1 MRKVFNFNLFSIS
14 NLYKGLLRDIES
26 INVPKIIVNQCIIM
40 DFITKKLNFSNQTI
54 KEMKLNSK
62 NFYNL
67 IKKRRSV
74 RDFKK
79 ENINFNI
86 IKNAV
91 LAAGTAPNGA
101 NLQPW
106 HFVIIKNKSIKK
118 KIRIAAEIE
127 EADFYNNKA
136 PKEWLEALKPL
147 GTDKNKLFLEDA
159 PYLIA
164 IFEKKY
170 SLKNKKKVKNYY
182 VKESVGIATGILI
195 SCLHF
200 AGLSMLT
207 HTPSPMSF
215 LNQILKR
222 PNNEKA
228 FVLLVVGKPKDNCQI
243 PVFAEKK
250 KAFNKIVT
258 II

>member
-1 MRKVFNFNLFSIS
+1 MK
-14 NLYKGLLRDIES
+14 
-26 INVPKIIVNQCIIM
+26 
-40 DFITKKLNFSNQTI
+40 FITKKLEFSNQTI
-54 KEMKLNSK
+54 NEMKINSK

-79 ENINFNI
+79 DSVHFDL
-86 IKNAV
+86 IKNAI

-118 KIRIAAEIE
+118 KIRIAAEE
-127 EADFYNNKA
+127 EERKFYKNKA
-136 PKEWLEALKPL
+136 PKEWLDALKPL
-147 GTDKNKLFLEDA
+147 GTDQKKLFLEEA

-164 IFEKKY
+164 IFEKKF
-170 SLKNKKKVKNYY
+170 SIKNKNKVKNYY

-195 SCLHF
+195 SCLHLS
-200 AGLSMLT
+200 GLSMLT
-207 HTPSPMSF
+207 HTPSPMNF
-215 LNQILKR
+215 LNEILKR
-222 PNNEKA
+222 PNNEKP
-228 FVLLVVGKPKDNCQI
+228 FVLLVVGKPKDNCTI

-250 KAFNKIVT
+250 KTFNKIT
-258 II
+258 SIF